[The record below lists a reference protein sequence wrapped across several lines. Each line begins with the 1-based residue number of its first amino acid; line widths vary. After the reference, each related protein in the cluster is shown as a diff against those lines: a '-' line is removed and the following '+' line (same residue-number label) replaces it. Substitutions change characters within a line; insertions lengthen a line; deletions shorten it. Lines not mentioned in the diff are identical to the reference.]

1 MSPLSN
7 EEKNETHEGGV
18 DGADHRHPQEPPS
31 CKYSSVDTR
40 PEGTSLGSQGVKVE
54 FGSGAPV
61 RGNFRISVS
70 SVNWNQDGVGVKAGA
85 VDEVKVGTVT
95 RNCSGVRAADGIG
108 NSSRARNGAGMDLWF
123 EAGAE
128 ARNNAAVRVGDRL
141 GAGAG
146 VLPCGRPWSAHPRS
160 KDRRYHSSH
169 RLMLHYIIPCMNSY
183 GMCIIDD
190 FLGSKIGDQ
199 ILQEVRELHSA
210 GKMRDGELASRGLE
224 HSKSI
229 RGDQIVWVEGKE
241 PGCENIGYLLSRM
254 DRLIT
259 YADGKLGKHKIRG
272 RNSKAMVACYPGNG
286 AGYVKHVDNPNCD
299 GRCITCIYYLN
310 KNWDAKEHGGV
321 LRIFPEGEPYVAD
334 IKPLFDRLLFF
345 WSDRRNPHE
354 VQPSYST
361 RYAITVWYFDSEER
375 AEAKRRFRDRTAQQQ
390 GSSSS

>member
-7 EEKNETHEGGV
+7 KEKNETHTGGV
-18 DGADHRHPQEPPS
+18 DGADHRRPQEPPS

-61 RGNFRISVS
+61 RGDFRISVS
-70 SVNWNQDGVGVKAGA
+70 SVNWIQGGVGVKAGA
-85 VDEVKVGTVT
+85 VDKVKVGTAT

-128 ARNNAAVRVGDRL
+128 ARNNTAVRVEDRL
-141 GAGAG
+141 GTGAG
-146 VLPCGRPWSAHPRS
+146 VLPCGWSTHPRS

-169 RLMLHYIIPCMNSY
+169 RLVLHYIIPCMNSY
-183 GMCIIDD
+183 GMCIIDN

-199 ILQEVRELHSA
+199 ILQEVRELHST

-229 RGDQIVWVEGKE
+229 RGDQIIWVEGKE

-259 YADGKLGKHKIRG
+259 YADGKLGKHKIRD
-272 RNSKAMVACYPGNG
+272 RNSKV
-286 AGYVKHVDNPNCD
+286 
-299 GRCITCIYYLN
+299 
-310 KNWDAKEHGGV
+310 
-321 LRIFPEGEPYVAD
+321 
-334 IKPLFDRLLFF
+334 
-345 WSDRRNPHE
+345 
-354 VQPSYST
+354 ST
-361 RYAITVWYFDSEER
+361 KTP
-375 AEAKRRFRDRTAQQQ
+375 
-390 GSSSS
+390 